1 MAEDAILP
9 ILIKIQDRL
18 TAIENRLTAIENT
31 LASFRTELD
40 GQFQMMSGRN
50 AAWEGL
56 ARLVAEQGK
65 RITALERAKN
75 DYHQERETTND

>member
-1 MAEDAILP
+1 MAKDAILP

-31 LASFRTELD
+31 LADFRSELD

-50 AAWEGL
+50 ATWEGL

-65 RITALERAKN
+65 RITALERAK
-75 DYHQERETTND
+75 